1 MVVVW
6 PWLFSGLKEKQSCRC
21 NCWLSG
27 VSSTTQKNNAF
38 RARILNSSEVSGKY
52 YLPLSSLRDKIAD
65 LEFVFW
71 PVFETLTEIN
81 HFMDPCVLYS
91 IPFPL
96 SVRLSGEYL
105 PCRGWTIVYCPLSE
119 APACSQC
126 KILMMTTT
134 PSSIRWKV
142 YLNFKLM
149 TEYNRSLVSLKA
161 FFVFCFFAFRTVLNL
176 LFPLLEDSSIDP
188 EFSALVFPQEAIFF
202 ANYFPS
208 SHFFFIQ

>member
-1 MVVVW
+1 MINKHIPNCHIWLRPQSSYLFKWSATGIPLSKKNIMVVVW

-96 SVRLSGEYL
+96 SVRLSGEYF
-105 PCRGWTIVYCPLSE
+105 TLSWVNNR
-119 APACSQC
+119 
-126 KILMMTTT
+126 LL
-134 PSSIRWKV
+134 SSV
-142 YLNFKLM
+142 GGTCL
-149 TEYNRSLVSLKA
+149 
-161 FFVFCFFAFRTVLNL
+161 
-176 LFPLLEDSSIDP
+176 
-188 EFSALVFPQEAIFF
+188 
-202 ANYFPS
+202 
-208 SHFFFIQ
+208 

>member
-1 MVVVW
+1 MWSATGIPLSKKNIMVVVW
-6 PWLFSGLKEKQSCRC
+6 PVLFSGLKEKQSCRC
-21 NCWLSG
+21 NCWLSR

-38 RARILNSSEVSGKY
+38 RARILNSLEVSGKY
-52 YLPLSSLRDKIAD
+52 HLPLNSLRDKIAD

-96 SVRLSGEYL
+96 GVRRSGEYL
-105 PCRGWTIVYCPLSE
+105 PCRGWTIVYCPVSE

-161 FFVFCFFAFRTVLNL
+161 FFVFLPFGL
-176 LFPLLEDSSIDP
+176 S
-188 EFSALVFPQEAIFF
+188 
-202 ANYFPS
+202 
-208 SHFFFIQ
+208 